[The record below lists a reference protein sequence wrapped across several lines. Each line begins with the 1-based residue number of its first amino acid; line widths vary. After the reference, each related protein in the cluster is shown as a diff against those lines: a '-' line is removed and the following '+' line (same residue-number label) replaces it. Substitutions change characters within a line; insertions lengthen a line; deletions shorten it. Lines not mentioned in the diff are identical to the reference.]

1 MTWRWCLVAAMTL
14 VPGLS
19 WVLVWAYTENVR
31 DRWVER
37 GKEYSQRLVW
47 AEESRDRLEQDNGN
61 LSRRLDEAEAAR
73 DRSARRLRLSEQDYS
88 SLRQVL
94 NEQSSE
100 RILALLEQQNN
111 GLRLRLGM
119 AQANVSRLQD
129 ENERLRVTPPR
140 AALEEVDRL
149 RDENGA
155 LAEQS
160 KALGDENMDLED
172 EVGRLRADNAAL
184 GELGILQRV
193 STTWISGFAVAGL
206 LAFTVL
212 QHYTGRLAFV
222 DAVRSE
228 RDQLKTQLQEL
239 ARRTDGLEEAAVER
253 DAVRS
258 ERDQLKTQLQELA
271 RRTDGL
277 EEAAVE
283 RDRLKRRVKRL
294 ENKAAGAARER
305 DQLKTRLQ
313 EVEGERDGLQTR
325 VRRLQHEAA
334 ELANV
339 VRERDR
345 LRTRL
350 REVEVERD
358 GLQRRV
364 RHLEREAAEFAN
376 RRAEPGSHAA
386 GLALLGLVPPVTPE
400 TARTAYRR
408 LSRTIHPDVCKGP
421 EAGRLMRLATE
432 CYERI
437 VKT

>member
-14 VPGLS
+14 APGLS

-37 GKEYSQRLVW
+37 GKEYSQRLAW

-94 NEQSSE
+94 NEQGSE

-129 ENERLRVTPPR
+129 ENERLRVTSPR

-172 EVGRLRADNAAL
+172 EVGRLRVDNAAL

-212 QHYTGRLAFV
+212 QRYTGRLAFV
-222 DAVRSE
+222 DAVC
-228 RDQLKTQLQEL
+228 
-239 ARRTDGLEEAAVER
+239 
-253 DAVRS
+253 
-258 ERDQLKTQLQELA
+258 
-271 RRTDGL
+271 
-277 EEAAVE
+277 
-283 RDRLKRRVKRL
+283 
-294 ENKAAGAARER
+294 GANEI
-305 DQLKTRLQ
+305 
-313 EVEGERDGLQTR
+313 
-325 VRRLQHEAA
+325 
-334 ELANV
+334 
-339 VRERDR
+339 
-345 LRTRL
+345 
-350 REVEVERD
+350 
-358 GLQRRV
+358 
-364 RHLEREAAEFAN
+364 
-376 RRAEPGSHAA
+376 S
-386 GLALLGLVPPVTPE
+386 
-400 TARTAYRR
+400 
-408 LSRTIHPDVCKGP
+408 
-421 EAGRLMRLATE
+421 
-432 CYERI
+432 
-437 VKT
+437 